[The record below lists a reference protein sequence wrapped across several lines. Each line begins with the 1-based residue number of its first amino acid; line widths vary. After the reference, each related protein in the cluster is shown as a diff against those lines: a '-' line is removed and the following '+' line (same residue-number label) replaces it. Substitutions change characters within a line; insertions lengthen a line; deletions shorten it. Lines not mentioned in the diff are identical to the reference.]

1 MARPR
6 ITDEQLVASARQV
19 ARQTQDIRQLRQAL
33 AVLLPAELN
42 VSFPMREDV
51 KRKNSPLLPVRGSCL
66 ACIQPD
72 VPD

>member
-1 MARPR
+1 VNRVGVDLNTSSWTLLRHVAG
-6 ITDEQLVASARQV
+6 ITER
-19 ARQTQDIRQLRQAL
+19 TAL
-33 AVLLPAELN
+33 N
-42 VSFPMREDV
+42 IVSYPMREDV

>member
-1 MARPR
+1 MATKELP
-6 ITDEQLVASARQV
+6 INPD
-19 ARQTQDIRQLRQAL
+19 QDGIPQSLST
-33 AVLLPAELN
+33 N
-42 VSFPMREDV
+42 FVSFPMREDV